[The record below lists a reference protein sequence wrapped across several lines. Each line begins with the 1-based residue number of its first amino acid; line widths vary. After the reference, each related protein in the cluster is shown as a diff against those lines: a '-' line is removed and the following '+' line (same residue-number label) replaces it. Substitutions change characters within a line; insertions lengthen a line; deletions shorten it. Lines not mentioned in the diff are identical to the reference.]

1 MPIQLNIKLTSQ
13 NGITL
18 NRVGKY
24 CDKNILIVP
33 LTDEE
38 QIIKENNIL

>member
-1 MPIQLNIKLTSQ
+1 MPIQLNIKLTLQ
-13 NGITL
+13 DGITR
-18 NRVGKY
+18 NIAGKY